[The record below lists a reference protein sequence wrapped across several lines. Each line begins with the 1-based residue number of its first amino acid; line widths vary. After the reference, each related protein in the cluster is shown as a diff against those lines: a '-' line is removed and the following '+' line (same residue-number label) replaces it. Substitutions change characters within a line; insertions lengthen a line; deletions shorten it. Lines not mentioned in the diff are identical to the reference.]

1 MTDETNHRTQ
11 AYQRELNVAFQRLVA
26 AHEDAIE
33 QEVRHG
39 SLHSETHESLEHA
52 VITMRAR
59 LKPFVER
66 PDLVKVWKEQG
77 IHTIPSLCARRKR
90 TGGGMGHFGIQS
102 EPEVEIEHA
111 PVWKLKQWAEAMI
124 GIYSELGFAPE
135 IEQGQQQTK
144 IDDDLLREVN
154 EWREQNL

>member
-1 MTDETNHRTQ
+1 MSDDTNRRTN
-11 AYQRELNVAFQRLVA
+11 AYQEELDVAFRRLVG
-26 AHEDAIE
+26 AHERALKE
-33 QEVRHG
+33 EVGHG
-39 SLHSETHESLEHA
+39 SLEVKTHKNFEHA
-52 VITMRAR
+52 VMMMRSR

-66 PDLVKVWKEQG
+66 PDLVKVWKKQG
-77 IHTIPSLCARRKR
+77 IHNIPSFCARTKKI
-90 TGGGMGHFGIQS
+90 GGGVGHLGIVR
-102 EPEVEIEHA
+102 EPEVEVMHA
-111 PVWKLKQWAEAMI
+111 PVWKLKQWSETMI